1 MRVLTPT
8 DARSP
13 TTASASFGQPP
24 FGGGRV
30 GQVGP
35 LAVMALKVDTKR
47 HGELEGISQKMLIQT
62 LRNLEHNGLVE
73 REIYPVVPPKVEYSL
88 TPWGTP
94 TTPARGHLQMI

>member
-13 TTASASFGQPP
+13 TTASASGSLP

-35 LAVMALKVDTKR
+35 LAVMALKVDTRR

-62 LRNLEHNGLVE
+62 LRNLEHNGLVK
-73 REIYPVVPPKVEYSL
+73 REVYPVVPPKVEYSL